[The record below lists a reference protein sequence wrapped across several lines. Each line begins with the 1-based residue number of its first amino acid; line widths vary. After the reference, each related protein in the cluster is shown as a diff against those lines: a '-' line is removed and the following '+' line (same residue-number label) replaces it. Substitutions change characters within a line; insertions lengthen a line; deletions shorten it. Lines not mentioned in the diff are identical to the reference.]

1 MYINNLWYACGI
13 RRTAYR
19 GQFLLLPCGSW
30 ELNSGVVASA
40 FTHGVISQALPV
52 FPFSAEIKPGAFI

>member
-13 RRTAYR
+13 RRTTYR

-40 FTHGVISQALPV
+40 FTHGVISQTLPC
-52 FPFSAEIKPGAFI
+52 FSL